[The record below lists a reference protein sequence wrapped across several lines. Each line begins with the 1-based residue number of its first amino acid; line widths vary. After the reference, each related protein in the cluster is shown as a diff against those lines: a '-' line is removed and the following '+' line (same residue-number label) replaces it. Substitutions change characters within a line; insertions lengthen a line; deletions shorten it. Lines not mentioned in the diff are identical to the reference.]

1 MKMKFIVPLILC
13 GSAWFLAESEAQES
27 LSAKANAQ
35 AQAVSLDSLVAE
47 ALEKNPELNFYKAE
61 IAVAKGER
69 RQAGTYPNP
78 EVSGDLGRKRATGG
92 GLSAE
97 GMAWSVSVQQP
108 FEYPGRLAL
117 RKAVANRQIELA
129 ELGYTQFQAAL
140 AARVRTV
147 GYGLGVAQQKA
158 AAAQQVAQRG
168 QELAEVILQ
177 RDPAGITPLLETRI
191 IEGSVIV
198 AKRRA
203 ALTTR
208 DAQIALYELNQLRGA
223 PLASPVVVT
232 SSELKF
238 PEPLPVE
245 ALVLTARS
253 NNFEIRSREVE
264 LAQQGLRVD
273 LSKNERWP
281 TVTVGPFYSQE
292 KASETERVVGV
303 GVSMPLPLW
312 NRNTGNIETSKA
324 RAQQA
329 EASFFVTLR
338 QVERDVRERA
348 AAYNAFVDQMS
359 FWRTNALDQLREA
372 AELGDRHY
380 RLGSLPVAT
389 YVELQEKYIEATE
402 AILDTQREALESRQ
416 QLELLTGVSPKPV
429 ATPNKEEPK

>member
-1 MKMKFIVPLILC
+1 MKMKFIVRLMLSGALLFNSKSP
-13 GSAWFLAESEAQES
+13 AQES
-27 LSAKANAQ
+27 SSAKTNAQ
-35 AQAVSLDSLVAE
+35 VHVVSLDALVAE

-69 RQAGTYPNP
+69 RQAATYPNP
-78 EVSGDLGRKRATGG
+78 EISGDVGRKRATGG

-147 GYGLGVAQQKA
+147 GYGLAAAQQKA
-158 AAAQQVAQRG
+158 AVAQQVAQRG
-168 QELAEVILQ
+168 QELAEVIVQ

-203 ALTTR
+203 ALAAR
-208 DAQIALYELNQLRGA
+208 DAQVALYELNQLRGA
-223 PLASPVVVT
+223 PLSSAVAVT
-232 SSELKF
+232 NGELKF
-238 PEPLPVE
+238 PEPIAVE
-245 ALVLTARS
+245 ALVSTART

-273 LSKNERWP
+273 LSKDERWP

-292 KASETERVVGV
+292 KAAETERVVGV

-312 NRNTGNIETSKA
+312 NRNTGNIEASKA

-329 EASFFVTLR
+329 EASFFVTSR
-338 QVERDVRERA
+338 QVEKDVRERA

-359 FWRTNALDQLREA
+359 FWRTNALEQLREA

-389 YVELQEKYIEATE
+389 YVELQEKYMEATE

-416 QLELLTGVSPKPV
+416 QLELLTGTSAKAVLS
-429 ATPNKEEPK
+429 ATKEEPK

>member
-1 MKMKFIVPLILC
+1 MKVNSIVPVMLC
-13 GSAWFLAESEAQES
+13 GSVLLAAESMAQES
-27 LSAKANAQ
+27 LSAKTNVQ
-35 AQAVSLDSLVAE
+35 AQAVSLDALVAE

-78 EVSGDLGRKRATGG
+78 EVSGDVGRKRVTGG

-97 GMAWSVSVQQP
+97 GMAWSVSIQQP

-117 RKAVANRQIELA
+117 RKAVANRQIDLA
-129 ELGYTQFQAAL
+129 ELGYSQFQAAL

-147 GYGLGVAQQKA
+147 GYGLGVAQQKS

-168 QELAEVILQ
+168 QELAEVIVQ

-203 ALTTR
+203 ALATR

-223 PLASPVVVT
+223 PLSSPVVVT

-238 PEPLPVE
+238 PEPVPVE
-245 ALVLTARS
+245 SLVMMART
-253 NNFEIRSREVE
+253 NNFEVRSREVE

-292 KASETERVVGV
+292 KAAETERVVGV

-312 NRNTGNIETSKA
+312 NRNIGNIEASKA

-329 EASFFVTLR
+329 EASFFMTLR

-416 QLELLTGVSPKPV
+416 QLELLTGVPTKP
-429 ATPNKEEPK
+429 ATATKKEEPK

>member
-1 MKMKFIVPLILC
+1 MKSIVPMLC
-13 GSAWFLAESEAQES
+13 GSVLLITESGAQES
-27 LSAKANAQ
+27 LPAKTNAQ
-35 AQAVSLDSLVAE
+35 AQAVSLDALVAE

-78 EVSGDLGRKRATGG
+78 EVSGDVGRKRATGG

-117 RKAVANRQIELA
+117 RKAVANRQIDLA
-129 ELGYTQFQAAL
+129 ELGYAQFQAAL

-168 QELAEVILQ
+168 QELAEVIVQ

-203 ALTTR
+203 ALATR
-208 DAQIALYELNQLRGA
+208 DASVALYELNQLRGA
-223 PLASPVVVT
+223 PLSSPVVVT
-232 SSELKF
+232 SSDLKF
-238 PEPLPVE
+238 PEPLSVE
-245 ALVLTARS
+245 SLVITART
-253 NNFEIRSREVE
+253 NNFEVRSREVE

-292 KASETERVVGV
+292 KASETERTVGV
-303 GVSMPLPLW
+303 GLSMPLPLW
-312 NRNTGNIETSKA
+312 NRNTGSIEAAKA

-416 QLELLTGVSPKPV
+416 QLELLTGTAPKP
-429 ATPNKEEPK
+429 APAPNKEEPK